1 MQEGGRNVSQVRI
14 ENGIIMYYGNKAGRV
29 EDGCAVVDPMFKGE
43 EISRFLE
50 RQRHIREVRW
60 MDGMFDRLMAGG
72 QEGAAAQGLKNVR
85 VWQLKPDV
93 DVYMKF
99 IGYEETCRK
108 FGPPD
113 QENYHAVYDGA
124 AETNDLEALYMKFG
138 NDGSALPAGYRGHSL
153 SMSDVLELYDSTG
166 SSFYYVDRT
175 GFQEME
181 FAAPQQAQGQTM
193 QL

>member
-1 MQEGGRNVSQVRI
+1 MNPIRI
-14 ENGIIMYYGNKAGRV
+14 ENGIILFYGNKAGRV
-29 EDGCAVVDPMFKGE
+29 EDGCAVADPMFRGQE
-43 EISRFLE
+43 LTAFLE
-50 RQRHIREVRW
+50 RQRQIREVRW

-72 QEGAAAQGLKNVR
+72 AENGTAQGLKNVR

-99 IGYEETCRK
+99 IGYEEMCRK
-108 FGPPD
+108 FGPPALED
-113 QENYHAVYDGA
+113 YQTVYDGA
-124 AETNDLEALYMKFG
+124 AETNDLEALYRKFG
-138 NDGSALPAGYRGHSL
+138 NDGSAIPAGYKGHSL

-166 SSFYYVDRT
+166 SSFYYVDRI

-181 FAAPQQAQGQTM
+181 PAAPQQTQNQTM

>member
-1 MQEGGRNVSQVRI
+1 
-14 ENGIIMYYGNKAGRV
+14 
-29 EDGCAVVDPMFKGE
+29 
-43 EISRFLE
+43 
-50 RQRHIREVRW
+50 

-72 QEGAAAQGLKNVR
+72 QEGTAAQGLKNVR

-124 AETNDLEALYMKFG
+124 A
-138 NDGSALPAGYRGHSL
+138 
-153 SMSDVLELYDSTG
+153 DVGRLFACQSCIVWPWACCGAANSISWKPVRST
-166 SSFYYVDRT
+166 
-175 GFQEME
+175 
-181 FAAPQQAQGQTM
+181 
-193 QL
+193 